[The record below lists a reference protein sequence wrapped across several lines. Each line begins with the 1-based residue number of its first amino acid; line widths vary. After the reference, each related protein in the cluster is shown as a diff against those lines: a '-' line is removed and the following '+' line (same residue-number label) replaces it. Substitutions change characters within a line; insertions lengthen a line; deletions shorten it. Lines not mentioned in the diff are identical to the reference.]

1 MKNLG
6 KSKAGLT
13 GPVADGELEL
23 LFAPLARY
31 RLAVI
36 AVSGGPDSMA
46 LMYLISR
53 WCRLHAAELER
64 GVLPRIEAVTID
76 HRLRP
81 EGAREALWVGEQAA
95 ALGLNHRSLA
105 WECERPAT
113 AIQALA
119 REARYRLLA
128 EVAGRM
134 TPSAV
139 LTAHTED
146 DQAETL
152 IMRLGR
158 GSGLDGLAAMAPL
171 RPLSP
176 AGGVD
181 LVRPL
186 LGVAKARLC
195 ATLDAACVPW
205 LSDPSNDRSEFERVR
220 VRQARDQL
228 AQLGLTSERLA
239 LSARRL
245 RRARE
250 AVDGLVRDFCR
261 REVDVNAGVYASLSR
276 AAFATSAEEVQ
287 VRVLARLLAAFG
299 GSSLAA
305 RLSQVE
311 ALVGTLSKGGRV
323 AATLGGCIVS
333 AGERVMRVY
342 REPAVARLASIEL
355 VPGASAVWDGR
366 FRVSVARVSVS
377 GEPDLRLVGRPG
389 QITVQPLGS
398 AGYAT
403 LLSERQVT
411 RRVPAR
417 AAASLPAFWS
427 GGSLLSVPLL
437 GVEARLPDKLQPFG
451 ACKTEFLGW
460 EFASS

>member
-13 GPVADGELEL
+13 GPVADGELEI
-23 LFAPLARY
+23 LFAQLARY

-46 LMYLISR
+46 LMYLVSR
-53 WCRLHAAELER
+53 WCRLRAAELER
-64 GVLPRIEAVTID
+64 GALPRIEVVTID

-81 EGAREALWVGEQAA
+81 EGAGEALWVGEQAA

-105 WECERPAT
+105 WECERPT
-113 AIQALA
+113 TGIQALA

-128 EVAGRM
+128 EVAGRV

-139 LTAHTED
+139 VTAHTED

-176 AGGVD
+176 EGVD

-195 ATLDAACVPW
+195 ATLDAARVPW
-205 LSDPSNDRSEFERVR
+205 LSDPSNDRAEFERVR

-228 AQLGLTSERLA
+228 ASLGLTSEKLA

-245 RRARE
+245 RRARD
-250 AVDGLVRDFCR
+250 AVDGLVRDFCS
-261 REVDVNAGVYASLSR
+261 REVDVNAGVYASLGR
-276 AAFATSAEEVQ
+276 AAFAASAEEVQ

-299 GSSLAA
+299 GSSPAA

-311 ALVGTLSKGGRV
+311 ALVDTLSTGCRV

-355 VPGASAVWDGR
+355 VPGASAIWDGR
-366 FRVSVARVSVS
+366 FRVSVVGGEVD
-377 GEPDLRLVGRPG
+377 GEPDRRPVGRLK

-403 LLSERQVT
+403 LLAERQVT

-437 GVEARLPDKLQPFG
+437 GVEARLPGDLKPLG